1 MKRYILA
8 FLVLFL
14 GCSTIVEATTASVL
28 RYFDKLSTGSAQ
40 GALRYFDRLSTGL
53 AQGDSGDVM
62 RWICQAEPV
71 EARIHSLV
79 PQTPYQPIEAEALPT
94 ETPLTEAEIRAFKE
108 AVRRSA
114 TQMESLSADFT
125 QSRHSRYLAQAAESR
140 GKLLFM
146 KPGRVLWRYTFPSPY
161 SVLFLENR
169 MYINDNGKKKD
180 VNAGKR
186 MEKLNK
192 LVAGS
197 VTGDMFDAPEFT
209 FSYARSG
216 EKILVRLTTR
226 EVSLKKYI
234 REIGLTFEN
243 NTVSE
248 VKMTEPSEDYTRI
261 ILKNK
266 VFNGRMDA
274 SVFVP

>member
-1 MKRYILA
+1 
-8 FLVLFL
+8 
-14 GCSTIVEATTASVL
+14 
-28 RYFDKLSTGSAQ
+28 
-40 GALRYFDRLSTGL
+40 
-53 AQGDSGDVM
+53 M

-79 PQTPYQPIEAEALPT
+79 PQTPYQPIEVEARIPSSAPQTPDQPIEVEARIPSSAPQTSYQPIASEARIPSSPPQTYHPIAAKTLPA

-146 KPGRVLWRYTFPSPY
+146 KPGRVLWKYTFPSPY

-226 EVSLKKYI
+226 EASLKKYI